1 MATNET
7 QLERLID
14 VHDQT
19 ATIAGSVLVGSVDD
33 FVAPEGVKQK
43 RKSVWGI
50 FREMP
55 FLVKLGT
62 LWLLFVLFSAI
73 YAQLDAKSLQRVVAV
88 GRSEPAAE
96 RLQPGHRRVRHG

>member
-1 MATNET
+1 MAANET

-19 ATIAGSVLVGSVDD
+19 ATVAGSVLVGSVDD
-33 FVAPEGVKQK
+33 FVVPDGVKQK
-43 RKSVWGI
+43 RKSAWGI

-62 LWLLFVLFSAI
+62 LWLIFLARLIDGITGANVSTV
-73 YAQLDAKSLQRVVAV
+73 QSVVGDLV
-88 GRSEPAAE
+88 CWG
-96 RLQPGHRRVRHG
+96 